1 MGGKGGGGKSTLM
14 TSLVDFFH
22 AENCPV
28 TLIDCD
34 TENKVHGSFSH
45 FFKEALK
52 VDITT
57 PSGFDEFVEKVLCD
71 NAPMV
76 LALRP
81 RLPGSR
87 LETWGSVRNFATTR

>member
-1 MGGKGGGGKSTLM
+1 MSNKSNNQKRIVMSMGGKGGGGKSTLM

-45 FFKEALK
+45 FLK
-52 VDITT
+52 
-57 PSGFDEFVEKVLCD
+57 
-71 NAPMV
+71 
-76 LALRP
+76 R
-81 RLPGSR
+81 RSR
-87 LETWGSVRNFATTR
+87 

>member
-1 MGGKGGGGKSTLM
+1 M

-57 PSGFDEFVEKVLCD
+57 PSADFFRRVLICQW
-71 NAPMV
+71 
-76 LALRP
+76 RK
-81 RLPGSR
+81 
-87 LETWGSVRNFATTR
+87 TK

>member
-1 MGGKGGGGKSTLM
+1 M

-45 FFKEALK
+45 FFKDSTIEWPG
-52 VDITT
+52 
-57 PSGFDEFVEKVLCD
+57 PSPQRARIDPQELIKHSTSSIERYL
-71 NAPMV
+71 
-76 LALRP
+76 
-81 RLPGSR
+81 GSEDSR
-87 LETWGSVRNFATTR
+87 HFATVGVACSRPGAQ

>member
-34 TENKVHGSFSH
+34 IENKVHGSFSH

-57 PSGFDEFVEKVLCD
+57 PSGFDEFVEKVLYD
-71 NAPMV
+71 NRAHGAGRPWSGIREIHVQMV
-76 LALRP
+76 
-81 RLPGSR
+81 
-87 LETWGSVRNFATTR
+87 